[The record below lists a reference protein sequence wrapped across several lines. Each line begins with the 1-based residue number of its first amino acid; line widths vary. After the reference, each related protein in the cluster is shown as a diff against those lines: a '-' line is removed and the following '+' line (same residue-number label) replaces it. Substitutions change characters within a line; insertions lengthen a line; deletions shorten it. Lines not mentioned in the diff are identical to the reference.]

1 MVYNSSTI
9 IMKKLFYSV
18 ICLLIMGL
26 TVASCEKPNTENE
39 DDNKDNVENTNP
51 DDDNKDDDNQNDDN
65 QNDNNQNDDNNNQN
79 ATSDCR
85 IYSAQYGVDAT
96 GAVYV
101 FELLTNDIEISA
113 DATSISGSGDDCIIM
128 MYATPQEDG
137 YPVAKEYPVIPL
149 EELSNEDTE
158 CVIGGTVMQGQPI
171 GTFAYVIEEGQAVD
185 GLLCVGGSVKFEGN
199 ATNGTMTANFEFMNT
214 QGETVERTYIYSGK
228 MELEEMPMSAPS
240 KVKRI
245 K

>member
-26 TVASCEKPNTENE
+26 TVTSCEKPNTGNE
-39 DDNKDNVENTNP
+39 DDKKEDQKP
-51 DDDNKDDDNQNDDN
+51 
-65 QNDNNQNDDNNNQN
+65 
-79 ATSDCR
+79 TSNCR

-137 YPVAKEYPVIPL
+137 YPVAKEYPVISI
-149 EELSNEDTE
+149 EEMTNEDTE

-171 GTFAYVIEEGQAVD
+171 GTFAYIIEDGQAVD

-199 ATNGTMTANFEFMNT
+199 AAEGTMTANFEFMNSN
-214 QGETVERTYIYSGK
+214 GETVEKTYIYSGK
-228 MELEEMPMSAPS
+228 MDLEEMPMSAPS